1 VDYPQAGWDD
11 HQTINKYYMEKQIFA
26 LLVLSVAGSL
36 VLGRVSAQE
45 VGSVSRAGAAVAPPS
60 ADIDNGVIHARLYL
74 PDTAVGY
81 YRATRF
87 DWSGVMPV
95 LMYKGHQYITQW
107 FPKYAPTI
115 HDAILGP
122 VESFTPLDFKGDFVQ
137 IGVGRL
143 VRADT
148 SAYSPFKYYHIKDAG
163 VWRVRTSRKAVK
175 FRHTLGGFYV
185 YTKTVELV
193 KGKPE
198 LVLRHKL
205 KNTGTK
211 VIETDVYDHNFF
223 RMDSGSTGP
232 GLVLK
237 VIPGDSIVIQ
247 RPLTGKESVYGYLH
261 WYGDY
266 EIRLENRETGIHI
279 RCERPLSKLVYWGS
293 PTILCPE
300 PYIHIR
306 VEPGQTMTWT
316 ISYEF
321 YTK

>member
-1 VDYPQAGWDD
+1 MLKQLFGLLILSGAGLTAFEQASAQAGESMS
-11 HQTINKYYMEKQIFA
+11 Q
-26 LLVLSVAGSL
+26 
-36 VLGRVSAQE
+36 
-45 VGSVSRAGAAVAPPS
+45 AGAGAPPS
-60 ADIDNGVIHARLYL
+60 ADINNGVIHARLYL

-95 LMYKGHQYITQW
+95 LEYKGHQYITQW

-143 VRADT
+143 VRPDT
-148 SAYSPFKYYHIKDAG
+148 AAYSPFKYYNIKDAG
-163 VWRVRTSRKAVK
+163 VWKVRTSRRAVE
-175 FRHTLGGFYV
+175 FRHRLEGYYE

-198 LVLRHKL
+198 LVLRHTL

-211 VIETDVYDHNFF
+211 LIETDVYDHNFF

-232 GLVLK
+232 GLGLK
-237 VIPGDSIVIQ
+237 YTFAPTADEVRGPAVIQGDSIVLE
-247 RPLTGKESVYGYLH
+247 RPLTGHESVYGVLH
-261 WYGDY
+261 NGDVY
-266 EIRLENRETGIHI
+266 DIRVENKETGIHI
-279 RCERPLSKLVYWGS
+279 RGDKPISKNVYWGS

-306 VEPGQTMTWT
+306 VEPGESFSWT
-316 ISYEF
+316 IHYEF

>member
-1 VDYPQAGWDD
+1 MPKQVVVIIFLLGQLIAAG
-11 HQTINKYYMEKQIFA
+11 Q
-26 LLVLSVAGSL
+26 
-36 VLGRVSAQE
+36 
-45 VGSVSRAGAAVAPPS
+45 APPS
-60 ADIDNGVIHARLYL
+60 ADINNGVIHARLYL

-95 LMYKGHQYITQW
+95 LEYKGHQYITQW

-122 VESFTPLDFKGDFVQ
+122 VESFTPLDFTGDFVQ

-148 SAYSPFKYYHIKDAG
+148 AAYSPFKYYTIKNAG
-163 VWRVRTSRKAVK
+163 VWRVKTSRRAVE
-175 FRHTLGGFYV
+175 FRQTLDGFYV
-185 YTKTVELV
+185 YTKKVELV

-198 LVLRHKL
+198 LVLRHTL
-205 KNTGTK
+205 KNTSKK
-211 VIETDVYDHNFF
+211 VIETNVYDHNFF

-232 GLVLK
+232 GIGLK
-237 VIPGDSIVIQ
+237 YHFAPTTADEVRGPAVIQGDSIVLQ
-247 RPLTGKESVYGYLH
+247 RPLTGHESVYGILH
-261 WYGDY
+261 GGDEY
-266 EIRLENRETGIHI
+266 DIRLENKETGIHI
-279 RCERPLSKLVYWGS
+279 RCDRPLSKNVYWGS
-293 PTILCPE
+293 ATILCPE

-306 VEPGQTMTWT
+306 VEPGESTSWT
-316 ISYEF
+316 IHYEF

>member
-1 VDYPQAGWDD
+1 MDYPQAGWNDY
-11 HQTINKYYMEKQIFA
+11 QTLNRHYMAKRLFV
-26 LLVLSVAGSL
+26 LLVLSVAGL
-36 VLGRVSAQE
+36 MAFGQV
-45 VGSVSRAGAAVAPPS
+45 PPS
-60 ADIDNGVIHARLYL
+60 ADINNGVIHARLYL

-95 LMYKGHQYITQW
+95 LEYKGHQFITQW

-148 SAYSPFKYYHIKDAG
+148 AAYSAFRYYNIKDAG
-163 VWRVRTSRKAVK
+163 VWKVRASRNAVA
-175 FRHTLGGFYV
+175 FRHKLEGFYV
-185 YTKTVELV
+185 YTKKVELV
-193 KGKPE
+193 RGKPE
-198 LVLRHKL
+198 LVLRHTL
-205 KNTGTK
+205 KNTSKK
-211 VIETDVYDHNFF
+211 VMETDVYDHNFF

-232 GLVLK
+232 GSVLK
-237 VIPGDSIVIQ
+237 YPQGDSIALEK
-247 RPLTGKESVYGYLH
+247 PLTGHESVYGVLH
-261 WYGDY
+261 NGDVY
-266 EIRLENRETGIHI
+266 DIRVENKETGIRI
-279 RCERPLSKLVYWGS
+279 RGDRPISKNVYWGS

-306 VEPGQTMTWT
+306 VDPGESFSWT
-316 ISYEF
+316 IYYEF